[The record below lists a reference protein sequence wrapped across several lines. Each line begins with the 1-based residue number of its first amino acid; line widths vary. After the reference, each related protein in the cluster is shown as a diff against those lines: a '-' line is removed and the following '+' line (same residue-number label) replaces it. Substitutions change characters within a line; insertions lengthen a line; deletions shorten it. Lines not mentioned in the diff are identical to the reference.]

1 MTFMKKLNKNPVYF
15 AYFFLEIKKIHDKI
29 IYSDMF

>member
-1 MTFMKKLNKNPVYF
+1 MTFIKKLNKNPVYF
-15 AYFFLEIKKIHDKI
+15 ANFFLKIKKICDKI